1 MNNNEKGID
10 RMREKMVDQ
19 FKTKK
24 KNKKNRKG
32 I

>member
-19 FKTKK
+19 FKTKT

>member
-19 FKTKK
+19 FKNKK

>member
-24 KNKKNRKG
+24 NQEMNM
-32 I
+32 IIS